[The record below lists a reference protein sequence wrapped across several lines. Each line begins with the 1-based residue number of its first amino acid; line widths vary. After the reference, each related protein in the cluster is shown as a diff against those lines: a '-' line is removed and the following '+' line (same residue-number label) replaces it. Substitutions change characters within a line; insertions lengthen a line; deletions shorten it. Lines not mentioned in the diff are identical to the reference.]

1 MSKVRE
7 DKNLIVGLDIGTSKI
22 VTIVAELLPE
32 GTLKVIGLGQHPS
45 RGLKKGVVINI
56 DSTMQAIQRSIEEAE
71 LMADCKIKTVF
82 TGIAGNHIKSLNSHG
97 MVKIKDAEVSQ
108 MDVDRV
114 VETARAVSLPADQ
127 QILHILTQEFII
139 DGQDD
144 VREPLGMSG
153 MKLEVKVHIVTGAVA
168 AAQNIVKCIK
178 RCGLEVSDLI
188 LQPLAS
194 SIAVLTEDE
203 KELGVCLVD
212 IGGGTTDIAVFKNGS
227 IRHTAVIAIAGD
239 QMTNDVAVAFRTPT
253 QSAEDIKIKYG
264 CALRQLADAREVV
277 EVPGVDGREARQ
289 LSIQTLAEVIEPRV
303 VELYEL
309 VLQELRR
316 SGMEEMI
323 ASGIVITGG
332 SAMMRGMIELG
343 EEIFH
348 MPVRMGMP
356 RYVGGLSEVVSNPRY
371 ATGVGL
377 ILMGKQQLER
387 HLTGQM
393 ESTSIGRI
401 FDKMKSWF
409 QGNF

>member
-1 MSKVRE
+1 
-7 DKNLIVGLDIGTSKI
+7 
-22 VTIVAELLPE
+22 
-32 GTLKVIGLGQHPS
+32 
-45 RGLKKGVVINI
+45 
-56 DSTMQAIQRSIEEAE
+56 
-71 LMADCKIKTVF
+71 MADCKINNVY
-82 TGIAGNHIKSLNSHG
+82 TGIAGSHIKSLNSHG
-97 MVKIKDAEVSQ
+97 MVKIKDAEVTQ

-114 VETARAVSLPADQ
+114 IETARAIALPADQ

-139 DGQDD
+139 DGQED

-178 RCGLEVSDLI
+178 RCGIEVSDLI

-194 SIAVLTEDE
+194 SLAVLTEDE

-212 IGGGTTDIAVFKNGS
+212 IGGGTTDIAVFKQGA
-227 IRHTAVIAIAGD
+227 IRHTAVVPIAGD

-253 QSAEDIKIKYG
+253 QSAEDIKIKHG
-264 CALRQLADAREVV
+264 CALRQLADPREVV
-277 EVPGVDGREARQ
+277 EVPGVDGREPRQ
-289 LSIQTLAEVIEPRV
+289 LSVQTLAEVLEPRV
-303 VELYEL
+303 VELYEM
-309 VLQELRR
+309 VLNELRR

-323 ASGIVITGG
+323 ASGVVITGG
-332 SAMMRGMIELG
+332 SAMMRGMVELG

-348 MPVRMGMP
+348 MPVRMGLP

-377 ILMGKQQLER
+377 VLMGKQQLER
-387 HLTGQM
+387 HLNGQLEVNSFARM
-393 ESTSIGRI
+393 LE
-401 FDKMKSWF
+401 KMKSWF

>member
-71 LMADCKIKTVF
+71 LMADCKIKTVY
-82 TGIAGNHIKSLNSHG
+82 TGIAGSHIKSLNSHG

-114 VETARAVSLPADQ
+114 VETARAVALPADQ

-239 QMTNDVAVAFRTPT
+239 QITNDVAVAFRTPT
-253 QSAEDIKIKYG
+253 QSAEDIKIKHG
-264 CALRQLADAREVV
+264 CALRQLADARETV

-303 VELYEL
+303 VELYEI

-332 SAMMRGMIELG
+332 SAMMRGMLELG

-348 MPVRMGMP
+348 MPVRLGMP

-387 HLTGQM
+387 HLTVQM
-393 ESTSIGRI
+393 ESSSVGRI

>member
-56 DSTMQAIQRSIEEAE
+56 DSTMQAIQRSLEEAE

-114 VETARAVSLPADQ
+114 VETARAVALPADQ

-212 IGGGTTDIAVFKNGS
+212 IGGGTTDIAVFKNGA

-239 QMTNDVAVAFRTPT
+239 QMTNDIAVAFRTPT

-264 CALRQLADAREVV
+264 CALRQLADPREVV

-332 SAMMRGMIELG
+332 SAMMRGMMELG

-348 MPVRMGMP
+348 MPVRLGMP
-356 RYVGGLSEVVSNPRY
+356 RYVGGLSEVISNPRY

-387 HLTGQM
+387 HLNGQM
-393 ESTSIGRI
+393 ESTSVGRI
-401 FDKMKSWF
+401 FEKMKSWF

>member
-1 MSKVRE
+1 
-7 DKNLIVGLDIGTSKI
+7 VGLDIGTSKI
-22 VTIVAELLPE
+22 VAIVGELQPE
-32 GTLKVIGLGQHPS
+32 GTVKVIGLGQHIS

-56 DSTMQAIQRSIEEAE
+56 ESTMQSIQRALEEAE
-71 LMADCKIKTVF
+71 LMADCKINNVY
-82 TGIAGNHIKSLNSHG
+82 TGIAGSHIKSLNSHG

-114 VETARAVSLPADQ
+114 IETARAIALPADQ
-127 QILHILTQEFII
+127 QILHILTQEYII
-139 DGQDD
+139 DGQED

-153 MKLEVKVHIVTGAVA
+153 MKLEAKVHIVTGAVA

-178 RCGLEVSDLI
+178 RCGIEVSDLI

-194 SIAVLTEDE
+194 SLAVLTEDE

-212 IGGGTTDIAVFKNGS
+212 IGGGTTDIAVFKQGA
-227 IRHTAVIAIAGD
+227 IRHTAVVPIAGD

-253 QSAEDIKIKYG
+253 QSAEDIKVKYG
-264 CALRQLADAREVV
+264 CALRQLADSRETV
-277 EVPGVDGREARQ
+277 EVPGVDGREPRQ
-289 LSIQTLAEVIEPRV
+289 LSVQTLAEVLEPRV
-303 VELYEL
+303 VELYEM
-309 VLQELRR
+309 VLNELRR

-332 SAMMRGMIELG
+332 SAMMRGMVELG

-348 MPVRMGMP
+348 MPVRMGLP
-356 RYVGGLSEVVSNPRY
+356 RYVGGLSEVVGNPRY

-377 ILMGKQQLER
+377 VLMGKQQLER

-393 ESTSIGRI
+393 ESGSFGRMME
-401 FDKMKSWF
+401 KMKSWF

>member
-1 MSKVRE
+1 
-7 DKNLIVGLDIGTSKI
+7 
-22 VTIVAELLPE
+22 
-32 GTLKVIGLGQHPS
+32 VIGLGQHIS

-56 DSTMQAIQRSIEEAE
+56 ESTMQSIQRALEEAE
-71 LMADCKIKTVF
+71 LMADCKINNVY
-82 TGIAGNHIKSLNSHG
+82 TGIAGSHIKSLNSHG

-114 VETARAVSLPADQ
+114 IETARAIALPADQ
-127 QILHILTQEFII
+127 QILHILTQDYII
-139 DGQDD
+139 DGQED

-153 MKLEVKVHIVTGAVA
+153 MRLEVKVHIVTGAVA

-178 RCGLEVSDLI
+178 RCGIEVSDLI

-194 SIAVLTEDE
+194 SLAVLTEDE

-212 IGGGTTDIAVFKNGS
+212 IGGGTTDIAVFKQGA
-227 IRHTAVIAIAGD
+227 IRHTAVVPIAGD

-253 QSAEDIKIKYG
+253 QSAEDIKVKYG
-264 CALRQLADAREVV
+264 CALRQLADSRETV
-277 EVPGVDGREARQ
+277 EVPGVDGREPRQ
-289 LSIQTLAEVIEPRV
+289 LSVQTLAEVLEPRV
-303 VELYEL
+303 VELYEM
-309 VLQELRR
+309 VLNELRR

-332 SAMMRGMIELG
+332 SAMMRGMVELG

-348 MPVRMGMP
+348 MPVRMGLP
-356 RYVGGLSEVVSNPRY
+356 RYVGGLSEVVGNPRY

-377 ILMGKQQLER
+377 VLMGKQQLER

-393 ESTSIGRI
+393 ESGSFGRMME
-401 FDKMKSWF
+401 KMKSWF

>member
-1 MSKVRE
+1 MSRVKE

-22 VTIVAELLPE
+22 VAIVAELQPE
-32 GTLKVIGLGQHPS
+32 GTVKVIGLGQHIS

-56 DSTMQAIQRSIEEAE
+56 ESTMQSIQRALEEAE
-71 LMADCKIKTVF
+71 LMADCKINNVY
-82 TGIAGNHIKSLNSHG
+82 TGIAGSHIKSLNSHG

-114 VETARAVSLPADQ
+114 IETARAIALPADQ

-139 DGQDD
+139 DGQED

-178 RCGLEVSDLI
+178 RCGIEVSDLI

-194 SIAVLTEDE
+194 SLAVLTEDE

-212 IGGGTTDIAVFKNGS
+212 IGGGTTDIAVFKQGA
-227 IRHTAVIAIAGD
+227 IRHTAVVPIAGD

-253 QSAEDIKIKYG
+253 QSAEDIKIKHG
-264 CALRQLADAREVV
+264 CALRQLADPREIV
-277 EVPGVDGREARQ
+277 EVPGVDGREPRQ
-289 LSIQTLAEVIEPRV
+289 LSVQTLAEVLEPRV
-303 VELYEL
+303 VELYEM
-309 VLQELRR
+309 VLNELRR
-316 SGMEEMI
+316 SGMEDMI

-332 SAMMRGMIELG
+332 SAMMHGMVELG

-348 MPVRMGMP
+348 MPVRMGLP

-377 ILMGKQQLER
+377 VLMGKQQLER
-387 HLTGQM
+387 HLSGQM
-393 ESTSIGRI
+393 EINSFARMME
-401 FDKMKSWF
+401 KMKSWF

>member
-1 MSKVRE
+1 
-7 DKNLIVGLDIGTSKI
+7 VGLDIGTSKI
-22 VTIVAELLPE
+22 VAIVGELQPE
-32 GTLKVIGLGQHPS
+32 GTVKVIGLGQHIS

-56 DSTMQAIQRSIEEAE
+56 ESTMQSIQRALEEAE
-71 LMADCKIKTVF
+71 LMADCKINNVY
-82 TGIAGNHIKSLNSHG
+82 TGIAGSHIKSLNSHG

-114 VETARAVSLPADQ
+114 IETARAIALPADQ
-127 QILHILTQEFII
+127 QILHILTQDYII
-139 DGQDD
+139 DGQED

-153 MKLEVKVHIVTGAVA
+153 MRLEVKVHIVTGAVA

-178 RCGLEVSDLI
+178 RCGIEVSDLI

-194 SIAVLTEDE
+194 SLAVLTEDE

-212 IGGGTTDIAVFKNGS
+212 IGGGTTDIAVFKQGA
-227 IRHTAVIAIAGD
+227 IRHTAVVPIAGD

-253 QSAEDIKIKYG
+253 QSAEDIKVKYG
-264 CALRQLADAREVV
+264 CALRQLADSRETV
-277 EVPGVDGREARQ
+277 EVPGVDGREPRQ
-289 LSIQTLAEVIEPRV
+289 LSVQTLAEVLEPRV
-303 VELYEL
+303 VELYEM
-309 VLQELRR
+309 VLNELRR

-332 SAMMRGMIELG
+332 SAMMRGMVELG

-348 MPVRMGMP
+348 MPVRMGLP
-356 RYVGGLSEVVSNPRY
+356 RYVGGLSEVVGNPRY

-377 ILMGKQQLER
+377 VLMGKQQLER

-393 ESTSIGRI
+393 ESGSFGRMME
-401 FDKMKSWF
+401 KMKSWF

>member
-1 MSKVRE
+1 
-7 DKNLIVGLDIGTSKI
+7 
-22 VTIVAELLPE
+22 
-32 GTLKVIGLGQHPS
+32 
-45 RGLKKGVVINI
+45 
-56 DSTMQAIQRSIEEAE
+56 
-71 LMADCKIKTVF
+71 
-82 TGIAGNHIKSLNSHG
+82 
-97 MVKIKDAEVSQ
+97 
-108 MDVDRV
+108 
-114 VETARAVSLPADQ
+114 
-127 QILHILTQEFII
+127 
-139 DGQDD
+139 
-144 VREPLGMSG
+144 
-153 MKLEVKVHIVTGAVA
+153 
-168 AAQNIVKCIK
+168 
-178 RCGLEVSDLI
+178 
-188 LQPLAS
+188 
-194 SIAVLTEDE
+194 
-203 KELGVCLVD
+203 
-212 IGGGTTDIAVFKNGS
+212 
-227 IRHTAVIAIAGD
+227 VIAIAGD
-239 QMTNDVAVAFRTPT
+239 QMTNDIAVAFRTPT

-264 CALRQLADAREVV
+264 CALRQLADPREVV

-332 SAMMRGMIELG
+332 SAMMRGMMELG

-348 MPVRMGMP
+348 MPVRLGMP
-356 RYVGGLSEVVSNPRY
+356 RYVGGLSEVISNPRY

-387 HLTGQM
+387 HLSGQM

>member
-1 MSKVRE
+1 MSRDRD

-22 VTIVAELLPE
+22 VAIVGELQPE
-32 GTLKVIGLGQHPS
+32 GTVKVIGLGQHIS

-56 DSTMQAIQRSIEEAE
+56 ESTMQSIQRALEEAE
-71 LMADCKIKTVF
+71 LMADCKINNVY
-82 TGIAGNHIKSLNSHG
+82 TGIAGSHIKSLNSHG

-114 VETARAVSLPADQ
+114 IETARAIALPADQ
-127 QILHILTQEFII
+127 QILHILTQEYII
-139 DGQDD
+139 DGQED

-153 MKLEVKVHIVTGAVA
+153 MKLEAKVHIVTGAVA

-178 RCGLEVSDLI
+178 RCGIEVSDLI

-194 SIAVLTEDE
+194 SLAVLTEDE

-212 IGGGTTDIAVFKNGS
+212 IGGGTTDIAVFKQGA
-227 IRHTAVIAIAGD
+227 IRHTAVVPIAGD

-253 QSAEDIKIKYG
+253 QSAEDIKVKYG
-264 CALRQLADAREVV
+264 CALRQLADSRETV
-277 EVPGVDGREARQ
+277 EVPGVDGREPRQ
-289 LSIQTLAEVIEPRV
+289 LSVQTLAEVLEPRV
-303 VELYEL
+303 VELYEM
-309 VLQELRR
+309 VLNELRR

-332 SAMMRGMIELG
+332 SAMMRGMVELG

-348 MPVRMGMP
+348 MPVRMGLP
-356 RYVGGLSEVVSNPRY
+356 RYVGGLSEVVGNPRY

-377 ILMGKQQLER
+377 VLMGKQQLER
-387 HLTGQM
+387 HLTGKM
-393 ESTSIGRI
+393 ESGSFGRMI
-401 FDKMKSWF
+401 EKMKSWF

>member
-1 MSKVRE
+1 MSRVRE

-22 VTIVAELLPE
+22 VAIVAELQPE
-32 GTLKVIGLGQHPS
+32 GTVKVIGLGQHIS

-56 DSTMQAIQRSIEEAE
+56 ESTMQSIQRALEEAE
-71 LMADCKIKTVF
+71 LMADCKINNVY
-82 TGIAGNHIKSLNSHG
+82 TGIAGSHIKSLNSHG

-114 VETARAVSLPADQ
+114 IETARAIALPADQ

-139 DGQDD
+139 DGQED

-178 RCGLEVSDLI
+178 RCGIEVSDLI

-194 SIAVLTEDE
+194 SLAVLTEDE

-212 IGGGTTDIAVFKNGS
+212 IGGGTTDIAVFKQGA
-227 IRHTAVIAIAGD
+227 IRHTAVVAIAGD
-239 QMTNDVAVAFRTPT
+239 QMTNDIAVAFRTPT
-253 QSAEDIKIKYG
+253 QSAEDIKVKYG
-264 CALRQLADAREVV
+264 CALRQLADSREVV
-277 EVPGVDGREARQ
+277 EVPGVDGREPRQ
-289 LSIQTLAEVIEPRV
+289 LSVQTLAEVLEPRV
-303 VELYEL
+303 VELYEM
-309 VLQELRR
+309 VLNELRR

-332 SAMMRGMIELG
+332 SAMMRGMVELG

-348 MPVRMGMP
+348 MPVRMGLP
-356 RYVGGLSEVVSNPRY
+356 RYVGGLSEVVGNPRY

-377 ILMGKQQLER
+377 VLMGKQQLER

-393 ESTSIGRI
+393 ESSSFGRI
-401 FDKMKSWF
+401 MDKMKSWF